1 MTPLRQRM
9 LDDMRVRNFARNTQ
23 DAYIRQVTRLA
34 AHFGKS
40 PEKLG
45 PEEVR
50 AYQVHLATDT
60 KLTASSRAQAAA
72 ALRFLYHVTLG
83 REWARYAIALPKREY
98 KLPLV
103 LSAGEVLR
111 VLEAIDSVKLRA
123 VVMTIYAG
131 GLRVSEATHLRVSD
145 IDSQRMVIH
154 VRQGKG
160 GKDRDVM
167 LSPVLLEALRAYW
180 KLERPS
186 DWLFPGAVEGQP
198 ISAHRV
204 TEMCRRAREVA
215 GLTKPVTPRL
225 LRHCF
230 ATHLL
235 EAGANIRIIQTLL
248 GHRSLSTTA
257 RYTHVSR
264 ATICA
269 VQSPLDRLARAGDA
283 EPDGQ

>member
-23 DAYIRQVTRLA
+23 DAYIRQVARLA

-40 PEKLG
+40 PELLG

-60 KLTASSRAQAAA
+60 TLAASSRAQAAA

-103 LSAGEVLR
+103 LSPDEVLR
-111 VLEAIDSVKLRA
+111 VLEAIDSVKLRV

-167 LSPVLLEALRAYW
+167 LSPMLLEALRAYW
-180 KLERPS
+180 KLERPRE
-186 DWLFPGAVEGQP
+186 WLFPGAVEGQP

-204 TEMCRRAREVA
+204 TETCQRARKVA

-248 GHRSLSTTA
+248 GHRSLRTTA
-257 RYTHVSR
+257 MYTHVSR
-264 ATICA
+264 ETICA
-269 VQSPLDRLARAGDA
+269 VPSPLDAAVRSG